1 MRNQGLVLD
10 GSRVGVYHY
19 QIILYRQHGRVSMNA
34 QVTTLMQYARGEV
47 EVPPDE
53 ILKVIHETLEMI
65 HRQREVSRRVFA
77 EDMDKIERALKDLA
91 NA

>member
-1 MRNQGLVLD
+1 
-10 GSRVGVYHY
+10 
-19 QIILYRQHGRVSMNA
+19 MNA